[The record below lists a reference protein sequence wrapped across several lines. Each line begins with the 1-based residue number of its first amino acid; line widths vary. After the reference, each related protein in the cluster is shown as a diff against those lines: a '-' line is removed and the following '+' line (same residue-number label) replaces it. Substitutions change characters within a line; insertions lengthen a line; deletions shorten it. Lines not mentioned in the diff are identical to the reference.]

1 MAIILYKKGTMHKV
15 NGIPCQFQICNE
27 YSYLHLLE
35 QGWKYT
41 PEECYQEPEP
51 DLVEVPE
58 ETEPIEPPEPEL
70 SEDELKEDAIRSA
83 AKDAGI
89 SNWYNKKIDR
99 LVDELRVVDDLKV
112 KEL

>member
-1 MAIILYKKGTMHKV
+1 MIQLFKKGNSLTV
-15 NGIPCQFQICNE
+15 NGIRCDMQTVNE
-27 YSYLHLLE
+27 YSYLHLLK
-35 QGWKYT
+35 QGWFYT
-41 PEECYQEPEP
+41 PEECYQETEQPE
-51 DLVEVPE
+51 LVEVPE
-58 ETEPIEPPEPEL
+58 IEQETTIPEPEL
-70 SEDELKEDAIRSA
+70 SEDELKEDAIRAA